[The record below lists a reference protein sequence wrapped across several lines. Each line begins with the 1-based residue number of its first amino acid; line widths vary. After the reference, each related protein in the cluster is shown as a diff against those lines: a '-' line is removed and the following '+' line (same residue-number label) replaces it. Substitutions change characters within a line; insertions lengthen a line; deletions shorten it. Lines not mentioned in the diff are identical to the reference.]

1 MRFRRRSN
9 EAAKPDIQASGGT
22 HPNTE
27 PRSSVVV
34 ATVATEAKGE
44 STASLKVYGPYASN
58 LALSRH
64 SARSPQMTDVRHD
77 WTQEEARALHDLPL
91 TELLFRAQQVHR
103 RTQPR
108 NAVQLCSLLSI
119 KTGACP
125 EDCGYCPQ
133 SSKYETGVDAE
144 RLMDVGEVLEKA
156 QQAKEAGASR
166 FCMGAAWRSP
176 KKGSRQFQQVLEMVR
191 GVRALGL
198 EACATLGML
207 DDEQAQQLKEAG
219 LTAYNHNLDTSEG
232 YYGEIITTR
241 TYRDRLDTIARVSAA
256 GISVCA
262 GGIIGMGESIDD
274 RVAML
279 VTLANLDPQPESVP
293 VNALVAVAGT
303 PLGDR
308 PPVESLE
315 LVRMCATARI
325 MVPGARVR
333 LSAGRASLSREAQL
347 LCFMAGANSI
357 FFGDK
362 LLTTGNPDHDSDLAL
377 LEAAGL
383 TALDPTE
390 GEGERSAAATGA
402 SDTWNAAE

>member
-1 MRFRRRSN
+1 MW
-9 EAAKPDIQASGGT
+9 ADGASW
-22 HPNTE
+22 
-27 PRSSVVV
+27 VL
-34 ATVATEAKGE
+34 ATGATEASDE
-44 STASLKVYGPYASN
+44 SIPSVKVPGPYAGN

-64 SARSPQMTDVRHD
+64 SATPSQMSDVRRD
-77 WTQEEARALHDLPL
+77 WTKEEARELHDLPL
-91 TELLFRAQQVHR
+91 TDLLFRAQEVHR
-103 RTQPR
+103 ATQPR
-108 NAVQLCSLLSI
+108 DSVQLCSLLSI

-125 EDCGYCPQ
+125 EDCSYCPQ
-133 SSKYETGVDAE
+133 SSKHDTSVDAE
-144 RLMDVGEVLEKA
+144 RLMDVRDVLTKA
-156 QQAKEAGASR
+156 REAKAAGASR

-191 GVRALGL
+191 GVRELGL

-207 DDEQAQQLKEAG
+207 DDEQTQELKDAG
-219 LTAYNHNLDTSEG
+219 LTAYNHTLDTSEE

-241 TYRDRLDTIARVSAA
+241 SYSDRLETIARVAAA

-293 VNALVAVAGT
+293 VNALVAVEGT
-303 PLGDR
+303 PLANQT
-308 PPVESLE
+308 PVDSLE

-325 MVPGARVR
+325 LIPNARVR
-333 LSAGRASLSREAQL
+333 LSAGRSVLSREAQL

-362 LLTTGNPDHDSDLAL
+362 LLTTGNPDHDSDMRL
-377 LEAAGL
+377 LREAGLSPLEPEAA
-383 TALDPTE
+383 
-390 GEGERSAAATGA
+390 AAHH
-402 SDTWNAAE
+402 AAE